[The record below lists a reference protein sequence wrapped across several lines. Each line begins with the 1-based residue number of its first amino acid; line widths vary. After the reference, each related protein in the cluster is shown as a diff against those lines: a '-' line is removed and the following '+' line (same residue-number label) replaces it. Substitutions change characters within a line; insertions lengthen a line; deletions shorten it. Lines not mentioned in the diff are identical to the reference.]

1 MQPSNLELLKA
12 RLNIRFNNDEM
23 LQRALTHRS
32 MESEFGM
39 PSNERLEF
47 LGDAVVGLVVGEC
60 FYQLCPE
67 VTEGTLAKLRAFT
80 VSEARL
86 AAAARASGIAEFV
99 LLSPTV
105 EHSGGR
111 TRNSILSD
119 AFEAVIGA
127 VYLDQGLAVASV
139 LVRRLLEKAMAEAQS
154 DSLRGDYK
162 SALQEQVQSTFQVLP
177 HYETIDE
184 SGKDHD
190 KTFVVEVYL
199 RGVPLG
205 TGTGKSKKEAEQL
218 AARAAIIALNDAN
231 SVLEIP
237 VDL

>member
-1 MQPSNLELLKA
+1 MQRPNLELLQT
-12 RLNIRFNNDEM
+12 RLNVRFNNEEM
-23 LQRALTHRS
+23 LVRALTHRS
-32 MESEFGM
+32 MEAEEGL

-47 LGDAVVGLVVGEC
+47 LGDAVVGLVIGEA
-60 FYQLCPE
+60 FYQLCPD
-67 VTEGTLAKLRAFT
+67 VHEGTLAKLRAFT

-86 AAAARASGIAEFV
+86 AAAARESGIADFV

-111 TRNSILSD
+111 DRNSILSD

-127 VYLDQGLAVASV
+127 VYLDQGLSIAST
-139 LVRRLLEKAMAEAQS
+139 LVRRLLAPAIAEAQN

-162 SALQEQVQSTFQVLP
+162 SALQEHVQSTFQVLP
-177 HYETIDE
+177 QYKTIQE
-184 SGKDHD
+184 SGQDHD
-190 KTFVVEVYL
+190 KTFLVEVYL

-218 AARAAIIALNDAN
+218 AARAAITALNDADR
-231 SVLEIP
+231 VLEIP